1 MSREII
7 FRGKRVD
14 TGEWVEGSY
23 VHRTQFY
30 GEDCPCDD
38 HFILIGG
45 EFHADYYNAQEIIP
59 ETLCEFAG
67 LTDKNGK
74 RIFEG
79 DIIKSTS
86 DLVNFRGEKSGKK
99 VTKFYEVVV
108 TDDNSSYTY
117 GTREIGRTYISRT
130 IYKENAK
137 QFYEVVGNRFDNAEL
152 LTAERN
158 NNENQ

>member
-1 MSREII
+1 MREIL
-7 FRGKRVD
+7 FKAKRRD
-14 TGEWVEGSY
+14 NHEWIVGY
-23 VHRTQFY
+23 YCKY
-30 GEDCPCDD
+30 GDNHCIIEPTK
-38 HFILIGG
+38 FGLAKGVG
-45 EFHADYYNAQEIIP
+45 IIP
-59 ETLCEFAG
+59 ETLGQFTG

-99 VTKFYEVVV
+99 TTKFYEVVV

-137 QFYEVVGNRFDNAEL
+137 QFYEVVGNRFDNHEL
-152 LTAERN
+152 LTAERS
-158 NNENQ
+158 E